1 MGDDEYR
8 AVWRLLLMPMAREF
22 QPDLVLVSA
31 GFDAADGDI
40 GDCHVT
46 PGCFAFLTRQL
57 QSLAGGRVICSL
69 EGGYVQSV
77 LNRCVAS
84 VVETLLKD
92 DGCGGDEGDKE
103 CDPEITLASIDPVA
117 RNDIRSTIAAHQ
129 AYWKCLRV
137 ERKIL

>member
-46 PGCFAFLTRQL
+46 PGCFAFLTKQL
-57 QSLAGGRVICSL
+57 QSLAGGRVVCSL
-69 EGGYVQSV
+69 EGGYIRSV
-77 LNRCVAS
+77 LTRCVAG
-84 VVETLLKD
+84 VVEALLED
-92 DGCGGDEGDKE
+92 DGGGSGDEGRD
-103 CDPEITLASIDPVA
+103 CDPEIVLRSIDPVGG
-117 RNDIRSTIAAHQ
+117 NDIRSTIAAHQ
-129 AYWKCLRV
+129 AYWKCLQV
-137 ERKIL
+137 ERHL